1 MGEGGHHPGWAATQD
16 LPFVLRLVW
25 RQTPSRDGS
34 SSQPPFVRNKTHTH
48 TPAHLPLTTPT
59 TSTEA
64 RCTVCGGDPGAEAH
78 PPSSAQPGVVGTS
91 PACALLG
98 QQRTSEDP
106 LPSVPAGRMTT
117 PGFGGLLF
125 YCVGVWFAFLPPSLV
140 DGPLSKR
147 PGRGGGRRKGW
158 CRPPPDSKAGVK
170 SCTKA

>member
-1 MGEGGHHPGWAATQD
+1 MGHHPGPALRAPAGVAANTIQG
-16 LPFVLRLVW
+16 RLCISATFCEK
-25 RQTPSRDGS
+25 Q
-34 SSQPPFVRNKTHTH
+34 NTHTH
-48 TPAHLPLTTPT
+48 ARTLPLRPPQQ
-59 TSTEA
+59 A
-64 RCTVCGGDPGAEAH
+64 LKPGALWWGGDPGAEAH
-78 PPSSAQPGVVGTS
+78 PPSSAQPGAVGAS

-98 QQRTSEDP
+98 QQRTSEDL

-147 PGRGGGRRKGW
+147 LGRGGGRRKGW